1 MKFHAVPPP
10 SPCADRRD
18 REGSGGAGAAAVSR
32 WGGRDYSSRRA
43 AEGRARPRGGRLRER
58 SRSCA
63 SAAPA
68 PPPAAATGLRPPPH
82 RAPGGARIP
91 EAAAAG
97 GDAWTR
103 SAPPPPGR
111 ASPPA
116 APRGAGAAGSGAE
129 SPPVAARRYRP
140 VPGALLAAGT
150 PPPQPP
156 RAPRPLRPLPAEDA
170 PGRRPD
176 ARPRLPPPGAA
187 PGAGGQARGPAAS
200 AGHHDPPAGARRSR
214 DGEGGASPGAAL
226 GLRPAALGRLSGR
239 DAQLPLR
246 PVLVPRQPAEASGGR
261 GSRVAVGAAPSTPPG
276 GREEPPSASSRRR
289 KVEPGPFPQSV
300 RSCSPRAGPVLARG
314 YRLPRGSGGDCPRS
328 PPGAAMP
335 SPSDSSRSLTGRT
348 SRSLTHLRG
357 QRTWLQI
364 LLVLGFIQV
373 ILGVLIVTFSL
384 VAATITPSTKI
395 RHSCPSWAGF
405 SLALSGLIGIISW
418 KRPLTLVITFFTLL
432 SVLGVM
438 LSLAG
443 SILSCQNAQLVKS
456 LEACEREKDS
466 CVCCQ
471 ARLEPPPASCSRQSE
486 MLTMFPNPDC
496 RSIRMALKDLLF
508 SVCGLTIFSTIVC
521 TLSAVVCCIQIFS
534 LDIVHVLVPQRSS
547 SVTLECTSPPDTF
560 LQSMMDFE
568 EFVPPV
574 PPPPYY
580 PPEYTCSSET
590 DAQSITYNGSMDSP
604 VPLYPTDF
612 PPSYETVMGLR
623 GDSQATLFDS
633 QLTDGS
639 HACTCDRVPSIVLSG
654 EVSMDSGSLIMSE
667 IMDIPGDSS
676 PSEDSCLLE
685 LQGSMRSVDYVL
697 FRSIQRSRADYCL
710 SVDCVQCSHHARSP
724 TLGLQGPFEETPQP
738 RVRGERSYSCS
749 TAEPGHDGILVGG
762 AVTHSCNR
770 LEGLARC
777 VGPCFPEVRLKEKSS
792 LQGRGGGRSAGPS
805 AGRLCHPRRN
815 SETSCPSSPAPGLSQ
830 RPLVRSHSDP
840 GVLAASRADFRE
852 EIYTKALEDTVSN
865 SSADTGLCSEAC
877 LLRRS
882 HCDSPPLLRASSVG
896 KNKLLP
902 SKKVTQQ
909 LSKTT
914 TRSLGDLKVCRGTRG
929 LVARFLQRPKRSP
942 AAGVEVPGH
951 SSQGHK
957 QVPWS
962 AWPGAERPHEGIHL
976 QSCGDLSSTSS
987 LRRLLSARRLERGRP
1002 RSLSG
1007 TCKESVL

>member
-1 MKFHAVPPP
+1 
-10 SPCADRRD
+10 
-18 REGSGGAGAAAVSR
+18 
-32 WGGRDYSSRRA
+32 
-43 AEGRARPRGGRLRER
+43 
-58 SRSCA
+58 
-63 SAAPA
+63 
-68 PPPAAATGLRPPPH
+68 
-82 RAPGGARIP
+82 
-91 EAAAAG
+91 
-97 GDAWTR
+97 
-103 SAPPPPGR
+103 
-111 ASPPA
+111 
-116 APRGAGAAGSGAE
+116 
-129 SPPVAARRYRP
+129 
-140 VPGALLAAGT
+140 
-150 PPPQPP
+150 
-156 RAPRPLRPLPAEDA
+156 
-170 PGRRPD
+170 
-176 ARPRLPPPGAA
+176 
-187 PGAGGQARGPAAS
+187 
-200 AGHHDPPAGARRSR
+200 
-214 DGEGGASPGAAL
+214 
-226 GLRPAALGRLSGR
+226 
-239 DAQLPLR
+239 
-246 PVLVPRQPAEASGGR
+246 
-261 GSRVAVGAAPSTPPG
+261 
-276 GREEPPSASSRRR
+276 
-289 KVEPGPFPQSV
+289 
-300 RSCSPRAGPVLARG
+300 
-314 YRLPRGSGGDCPRS
+314 
-328 PPGAAMP
+328 MP
-335 SPSDSSRSLTGRT
+335 SPTDSSRSLTGRS
-348 SRSLTHLRG
+348 SRSLTHLRL
-357 QRTWLQI
+357 QRTWLQV
-364 LLVLGFIQV
+364 LLVLGLVQA

-405 SLALSGLIGIISW
+405 SLALSGLVGIISW
-418 KRPLTLVITFFTLL
+418 KRPLTLVIAFFTLL

-443 SILSCQNAQLVKS
+443 SILSCQNAQLVKT
-456 LEACEREKDS
+456 LEACERERDS

-471 ARLEPPPASCSRQSE
+471 ARSEPPPASCSQQSE
-486 MLTMFPNPDC
+486 MLTMFPNPNC
-496 RSIRMALKDLLF
+496 RSIRVALKDLLF
-508 SVCGLTIFSTIVC
+508 SVCGLTIFSTIIC

-724 TLGLQGPFEETPQP
+724 TLGLQGPFEEMPQP

-770 LEGLARC
+770 LAGLARC
-777 VGPCFPEVRLKEKSS
+777 AGPCFPEVRLKDKGSS
-792 LQGRGGGRSAGPS
+792 LQGRGGGRPTDPG
-805 AGRLCHPRRN
+805 AGRPGHPRRN
-815 SETSCPSSPAPGLSQ
+815 SETSCPSSPAPGMAP
-830 RPLVRSHSDP
+830 RPLLRSHSDP
-840 GVLAASRADFRE
+840 GVPMAGHAADFRE
-852 EIYTKALEDTVSN
+852 VLYTKALEDTVSD

-877 LLRRS
+877 LLHRS
-882 HCDSPPLLRASSVG
+882 HCDSPPLLRAGSVG
-896 KNKLLP
+896 KNKLP
-902 SKKVTQQ
+902 PCKKVPQQ

-914 TRSLGDLKVCRGTRG
+914 TRSLGDLKGYRGTRG

-942 AAGVEVPGH
+942 AAGMEVSGH
-951 SSQGHK
+951 SFHGHK

-962 AWPGAERPHEGIHL
+962 AWPGTERPHEGIHL

-987 LRRLLSARRLERGRP
+987 LRRLLSARRLERSRP

-1007 TCKESVL
+1007 ACKESAL

>member
-1 MKFHAVPPP
+1 
-10 SPCADRRD
+10 
-18 REGSGGAGAAAVSR
+18 
-32 WGGRDYSSRRA
+32 
-43 AEGRARPRGGRLRER
+43 
-58 SRSCA
+58 
-63 SAAPA
+63 
-68 PPPAAATGLRPPPH
+68 
-82 RAPGGARIP
+82 
-91 EAAAAG
+91 
-97 GDAWTR
+97 
-103 SAPPPPGR
+103 
-111 ASPPA
+111 
-116 APRGAGAAGSGAE
+116 
-129 SPPVAARRYRP
+129 
-140 VPGALLAAGT
+140 
-150 PPPQPP
+150 
-156 RAPRPLRPLPAEDA
+156 
-170 PGRRPD
+170 
-176 ARPRLPPPGAA
+176 
-187 PGAGGQARGPAAS
+187 
-200 AGHHDPPAGARRSR
+200 
-214 DGEGGASPGAAL
+214 
-226 GLRPAALGRLSGR
+226 
-239 DAQLPLR
+239 
-246 PVLVPRQPAEASGGR
+246 
-261 GSRVAVGAAPSTPPG
+261 
-276 GREEPPSASSRRR
+276 
-289 KVEPGPFPQSV
+289 
-300 RSCSPRAGPVLARG
+300 
-314 YRLPRGSGGDCPRS
+314 
-328 PPGAAMP
+328 MP
-335 SPSDSSRSLTGRT
+335 SPSDSSHSLTGRT
-348 SRSLTHLRG
+348 SRSLTHLRV

-384 VAATITPSTKI
+384 VAATITPSAKI

-405 SLALSGLIGIISW
+405 SLALSGLIGIVSW
-418 KRPLTLVITFFTLL
+418 KRPFTLVITFFTLL

-466 CVCCQ
+466 CICCQ
-471 ARLEPPPASCSRQSE
+471 TRLGHAPASCSQQDE

-496 RSIRMALKDLLF
+496 RSIRVALKDLLF
-508 SVCGLTIFSTIVC
+508 SVCGLTVFSTIIC

-534 LDIVHVLVPQRSS
+534 LDIVHVLVPQRSN

-560 LQSMMDFE
+560 LQSMLDFE

-667 IMDIPGDSS
+667 IVDIPGDSS

-738 RVRGERSYSCS
+738 RARGERSYSCS
-749 TAEPGHDGILVGG
+749 TAEPGHNGILVGG

-777 VGPCFPEVRLKEKSS
+777 IGPCFPEVRLKDKSS
-792 LQGRGGGRSAGPS
+792 LQGQRGSRSAGPGS
-805 AGRLCHPRRN
+805 GRLFHPRRN

-840 GVLAASRADFRE
+840 GVLM
-852 EIYTKALEDTVSN
+852 VG
-865 SSADTGLCSEAC
+865 DTGLCSEAC
-877 LLRRS
+877 LLHRS
-882 HCDSPPLLRASSVG
+882 HCDSPPLLRAGSVG
-896 KNKLLP
+896 KNKLP
-902 SKKVTQQ
+902 VSKKVTQQ

-929 LVARFLQRPKRSP
+929 LVARFLQRPKRNP

-951 SSQGHK
+951 SPQGHK

-962 AWPGAERPHEGIHL
+962 AWPGAEQPQEGIHL
-976 QSCGDLSSTSS
+976 RSCGDLSSTSS

>member
-1 MKFHAVPPP
+1 
-10 SPCADRRD
+10 
-18 REGSGGAGAAAVSR
+18 
-32 WGGRDYSSRRA
+32 
-43 AEGRARPRGGRLRER
+43 
-58 SRSCA
+58 
-63 SAAPA
+63 
-68 PPPAAATGLRPPPH
+68 
-82 RAPGGARIP
+82 
-91 EAAAAG
+91 
-97 GDAWTR
+97 
-103 SAPPPPGR
+103 
-111 ASPPA
+111 
-116 APRGAGAAGSGAE
+116 
-129 SPPVAARRYRP
+129 
-140 VPGALLAAGT
+140 
-150 PPPQPP
+150 
-156 RAPRPLRPLPAEDA
+156 
-170 PGRRPD
+170 
-176 ARPRLPPPGAA
+176 
-187 PGAGGQARGPAAS
+187 
-200 AGHHDPPAGARRSR
+200 
-214 DGEGGASPGAAL
+214 
-226 GLRPAALGRLSGR
+226 
-239 DAQLPLR
+239 
-246 PVLVPRQPAEASGGR
+246 
-261 GSRVAVGAAPSTPPG
+261 
-276 GREEPPSASSRRR
+276 
-289 KVEPGPFPQSV
+289 
-300 RSCSPRAGPVLARG
+300 
-314 YRLPRGSGGDCPRS
+314 
-328 PPGAAMP
+328 MP
-335 SPSDSSRSLTGRT
+335 SPSESSRSLTGRT
-348 SRSLTHLRG
+348 SRSLTHLPV

-364 LLVLGFIQV
+364 LLVLGFIQIV
-373 ILGVLIVTFSL
+373 LGVLIVTFSL

-405 SLALSGLIGIISW
+405 SLALSGIVGIVSW
-418 KRPLTLVITFFTLL
+418 KRPLTLVVSFFTLL
-432 SVLGVM
+432 SVLGIM

-456 LEACEREKDS
+456 LEACEREGDL

-471 ARLEPPPASCSRQSE
+471 ARSELLSTCSPQSE

-496 RSIRMALKDLLF
+496 PSIHVSLKDVLF
-508 SVCGLTIFSTIVC
+508 SVCGLTVFSTIIC

-534 LDIVHVLVPQRSS
+534 LDMVHVLVPQRSS
-547 SVTLECTSPPDTF
+547 SMTLECTSPPETF

-612 PPSYETVMGLR
+612 PPSYETVMGLH

-633 QLTDGS
+633 QLTDGL

-685 LQGSMRSVDYVL
+685 LQGSVRSMDYVL

-777 VGPCFPEVRLKEKSS
+777 VGPCFPEVRLKEKGS
-792 LQGRGGGRSAGPS
+792 LQGRSGGCPTRPS
-805 AGRLCHPRRN
+805 AGRFGHPRRN

-830 RPLVRSHSDP
+830 RRLTRSHSDP
-840 GVLAASRADFRE
+840 GVLSAGDADFRE
-852 EIYTKALEDTVSN
+852 VLYTKALEDTMSS

-877 LLRRS
+877 LLRHS
-882 HCDSPPLLRASSVG
+882 HCDPPPLLRASSAG
-896 KNKLLP
+896 KNKPLP
-902 SKKVTQQ
+902 SKKVMQQ

-929 LVARFLQRPKRSP
+929 LMARFLQRPKRSP
-942 AAGVEVPGH
+942 ATSMEVPGH
-951 SSQGHK
+951 SFQGHK
-957 QVPWS
+957 QVHWS
-962 AWPGAERPHEGIHL
+962 ARPGAERPHEGIHL

-987 LRRLLSARRLERGRP
+987 LRRLLSARRLERSRP

>member
-1 MKFHAVPPP
+1 
-10 SPCADRRD
+10 
-18 REGSGGAGAAAVSR
+18 
-32 WGGRDYSSRRA
+32 
-43 AEGRARPRGGRLRER
+43 
-58 SRSCA
+58 
-63 SAAPA
+63 
-68 PPPAAATGLRPPPH
+68 
-82 RAPGGARIP
+82 
-91 EAAAAG
+91 
-97 GDAWTR
+97 
-103 SAPPPPGR
+103 
-111 ASPPA
+111 
-116 APRGAGAAGSGAE
+116 
-129 SPPVAARRYRP
+129 
-140 VPGALLAAGT
+140 
-150 PPPQPP
+150 
-156 RAPRPLRPLPAEDA
+156 
-170 PGRRPD
+170 
-176 ARPRLPPPGAA
+176 
-187 PGAGGQARGPAAS
+187 
-200 AGHHDPPAGARRSR
+200 
-214 DGEGGASPGAAL
+214 
-226 GLRPAALGRLSGR
+226 
-239 DAQLPLR
+239 
-246 PVLVPRQPAEASGGR
+246 
-261 GSRVAVGAAPSTPPG
+261 
-276 GREEPPSASSRRR
+276 
-289 KVEPGPFPQSV
+289 
-300 RSCSPRAGPVLARG
+300 
-314 YRLPRGSGGDCPRS
+314 
-328 PPGAAMP
+328 MP

-348 SRSLTHLRG
+348 SRSLTHLHV

-384 VAATITPSTKI
+384 VAATITPSAKI

-405 SLALSGLIGIISW
+405 SACVSAAGAVWARWHRLLEAATHPGALPGWQLLSS
-418 KRPLTLVITFFTLL
+418 PLQITFFTLL

-438 LSLAG
+438 LTLAG

-456 LEACEREKDS
+456 LEACERERDS

-471 ARLEPPPASCSRQSE
+471 ARSETHPTSCSRQSE
-486 MLTMFPNPDC
+486 MLTMFPNANC
-496 RSIRMALKDLLF
+496 RSIRVALKDLLF
-508 SVCGLTIFSTIVC
+508 SVCGLTIFSTIIC

-547 SVTLECTSPPDTF
+547 SVTLECTSPPNTL

-633 QLTDGS
+633 QLMDGS
-639 HACTCDRVPSIVLSG
+639 HTCTCDRVPSIVLSG

-685 LQGSMRSVDYVL
+685 LQGSMRSVDYIL

-724 TLGLQGPFEETPQP
+724 TLGLQGPFEEMPQP

-749 TAEPGHDGILVGG
+749 TAEPSHDGILVG

-777 VGPCFPEVRLKEKSS
+777 AGPCFPEVRLKEKGS
-792 LQGRGGGRSAGPS
+792 LQGRGGGRPTGPD

-815 SETSCPSSPAPGLSQ
+815 SETSCPSSPAPVLSQ
-830 RPLVRSHSDP
+830 RPLLRSHSDP
-840 GVLAASRADFRE
+840 GILTASHAADFRE
-852 EIYTKALEDTVSN
+852 VLYTKALEDTVSN
-865 SSADTGLCSEAC
+865 SSADTGLCSDAC
-877 LLRRS
+877 LLRHS
-882 HCDSPPLLRASSVG
+882 HCDSPPLLRAGSTG
-896 KNKLLP
+896 KSKLLP

-942 AAGVEVPGH
+942 AAGIEVPGH

-987 LRRLLSARRLERGRP
+987 LRRLLSARRLERSHP

>member
-1 MKFHAVPPP
+1 
-10 SPCADRRD
+10 
-18 REGSGGAGAAAVSR
+18 
-32 WGGRDYSSRRA
+32 
-43 AEGRARPRGGRLRER
+43 
-58 SRSCA
+58 
-63 SAAPA
+63 
-68 PPPAAATGLRPPPH
+68 
-82 RAPGGARIP
+82 
-91 EAAAAG
+91 
-97 GDAWTR
+97 
-103 SAPPPPGR
+103 
-111 ASPPA
+111 
-116 APRGAGAAGSGAE
+116 
-129 SPPVAARRYRP
+129 
-140 VPGALLAAGT
+140 
-150 PPPQPP
+150 
-156 RAPRPLRPLPAEDA
+156 
-170 PGRRPD
+170 
-176 ARPRLPPPGAA
+176 
-187 PGAGGQARGPAAS
+187 
-200 AGHHDPPAGARRSR
+200 
-214 DGEGGASPGAAL
+214 
-226 GLRPAALGRLSGR
+226 
-239 DAQLPLR
+239 
-246 PVLVPRQPAEASGGR
+246 
-261 GSRVAVGAAPSTPPG
+261 
-276 GREEPPSASSRRR
+276 
-289 KVEPGPFPQSV
+289 
-300 RSCSPRAGPVLARG
+300 
-314 YRLPRGSGGDCPRS
+314 
-328 PPGAAMP
+328 MP
-335 SPSDSSRSLTGRT
+335 SPTDSNRSLTGRS
-348 SRSLTHLRG
+348 SRSLTHLRL
-357 QRTWLQI
+357 QRTWLQV
-364 LLVLGFIQV
+364 LLVLGLVQA

-405 SLALSGLIGIISW
+405 SIA
-418 KRPLTLVITFFTLL
+418 FFTLL

-443 SILSCQNAQLVKS
+443 SILSCQNAQLVKT
-456 LEACEREKDS
+456 LEACERERDT

-471 ARLEPPPASCSRQSE
+471 ARSEPPPASCSQQSE
-486 MLTMFPNPDC
+486 MLTMYPNPNC
-496 RSIRMALKDLLF
+496 RSIRVALKDLLF
-508 SVCGLTIFSTIVC
+508 SVCGLTIFSTIIC

-633 QLTDGS
+633 QLTEGS
-639 HACTCDRVPSIVLSG
+639 HNCTCDRVPSIVLSG

-724 TLGLQGPFEETPQP
+724 TLGLQGPFEERPQP

-770 LEGLARC
+770 LAGPARC
-777 VGPCFPEVRLKEKSS
+777 AGPCFPEVRLKDRGSS
-792 LQGRGGGRSAGPS
+792 LQGRG
-805 AGRLCHPRRN
+805 AGRPSDTGTGTGTGRPRRN
-815 SETSCPSSPAPGLSQ
+815 SETSCPSSPAPALAP
-830 RPLVRSHSDP
+830 RPLLRSHSDP
-840 GVLAASRADFRE
+840 GVPTAGHADFRE
-852 EIYTKALEDTVSN
+852 VLYTKALEDTVSD

-877 LLRRS
+877 LLRRP
-882 HCDSPPLLRASSVG
+882 HCDSPPLLRAASVG
-896 KNKLLP
+896 KNKLP
-902 SKKVTQQ
+902 PCKKVPQQ

-914 TRSLGDLKVCRGTRG
+914 TRSLGDLKGYRGTRG
-929 LVARFLQRPKRSP
+929 LVARFLQRPKRSL
-942 AAGVEVPGH
+942 AAGMEVSGH
-951 SSQGHK
+951 SFHGHK

-962 AWPGAERPHEGIHL
+962 AWPGAERPQEGIHL
-976 QSCGDLSSTSS
+976 QSCGDLSSSSS
-987 LRRLLSARRLERGRP
+987 LRRLLSTRRLERSRP

-1007 TCKESVL
+1007 TCKESAL

>member
-1 MKFHAVPPP
+1 
-10 SPCADRRD
+10 
-18 REGSGGAGAAAVSR
+18 
-32 WGGRDYSSRRA
+32 
-43 AEGRARPRGGRLRER
+43 
-58 SRSCA
+58 
-63 SAAPA
+63 
-68 PPPAAATGLRPPPH
+68 
-82 RAPGGARIP
+82 
-91 EAAAAG
+91 
-97 GDAWTR
+97 
-103 SAPPPPGR
+103 
-111 ASPPA
+111 
-116 APRGAGAAGSGAE
+116 
-129 SPPVAARRYRP
+129 
-140 VPGALLAAGT
+140 
-150 PPPQPP
+150 
-156 RAPRPLRPLPAEDA
+156 
-170 PGRRPD
+170 
-176 ARPRLPPPGAA
+176 
-187 PGAGGQARGPAAS
+187 
-200 AGHHDPPAGARRSR
+200 
-214 DGEGGASPGAAL
+214 
-226 GLRPAALGRLSGR
+226 
-239 DAQLPLR
+239 
-246 PVLVPRQPAEASGGR
+246 
-261 GSRVAVGAAPSTPPG
+261 
-276 GREEPPSASSRRR
+276 
-289 KVEPGPFPQSV
+289 
-300 RSCSPRAGPVLARG
+300 
-314 YRLPRGSGGDCPRS
+314 
-328 PPGAAMP
+328 MP

-348 SRSLTHLRG
+348 SRSLTHLRV

-384 VAATITPSTKI
+384 VAATITPSAKI

-405 SLALSGLIGIISW
+405 SLALSGLVGIVSW

-471 ARLEPPPASCSRQSE
+471 ARLEPPPASCSQQSE

-496 RSIRMALKDLLF
+496 RSIRVALKDLLF
-508 SVCGLTIFSTIVC
+508 SVCGLTVLSTIVC

-547 SVTLECTSPPDTF
+547 SVTLECMSPPDTF

-623 GDSQATLFDS
+623 GDSQATLFGS

-654 EVSMDSGSLIMSE
+654 EGEPTPPAHLGLEHRHHGRGLVGRPALPGRSSPTPTPLLAVSMDSGSLIMSE

-724 TLGLQGPFEETPQP
+724 TLGLQGPFEEPPQP
-738 RVRGERSYSCS
+738 RARGERSYSCS

-762 AVTHSCNR
+762 AGTHSCNR
-770 LEGLARC
+770 LEGLSRC
-777 VGPCFPEVRLKEKSS
+777 VGPCFPEVRLKEKGS
-792 LQGRGGGRSAGPS
+792 LQGRGGVRSAGPA

-840 GVLAASRADFRE
+840 GVLTAGHADFRE
-852 EIYTKALEDTVSN
+852 VLYTKALEDTLSN

-882 HCDSPPLLRASSVG
+882 HCDSPPWFRAGSVG

-942 AAGVEVPGH
+942 AAGTEVPGH

-962 AWPGAERPHEGIHL
+962 ACPGAERPHEGIHL

-987 LRRLLSARRLERGRP
+987 LRRLLSAHRLERSRP